1 MYFFFKRGGGAT
13 RPIGSVST
21 FRFSRFVLI
30 LQKSHWNCTSSHEK
44 HIMGWYDFLVSCS
57 FFHTASS
64 IKTIAPE
71 WSAAKQSAPC
81 APCAPRVSVIVFF
94 AFTSS
99 KGKIKGWHLEGIN
112 NKYTSMH
119 TFQKSWHQPPGLLA
133 STSGVFYVGCF
144 NPLLE
149 KHEID
154 TSPENKSLAQFLG
167 KSWWISMVFFSKKPQ
182 KTSTKK
188 TSRKK
193 VPLGFHHRVGTIQ
206 SHGIHRQRLIL
217 VGSGQPWWL
226 VGWLDST
233 VLRDLLGWKDRVVVA
248 HIGLFVGAIGWETSN
263 HVNIIYHII
272 SNKWSLGG

>member
-1 MYFFFKRGGGAT
+1 MYISIYRHVLFFKRGGGAT

-167 KSWWISMVFFSKKPQ
+167 KSWWISMVFFFQKAPKNFDKKNIPEKGSTGFPPQ
-182 KTSTKK
+182 GRDHPIAWYSPPTFDPCWLGPTLVAC
-188 TSRKK
+188 RMA
-193 VPLGFHHRVGTIQ
+193 GFH
-206 SHGIHRQRLIL
+206 
-217 VGSGQPWWL
+217 GSKGFAWME
-226 VGWLDST
+226 
-233 VLRDLLGWKDRVVVA
+233 R
-248 HIGLFVGAIGWETSN
+248 
-263 HVNIIYHII
+263 
-272 SNKWSLGG
+272 